1 MSLIKLNKVYKKYGT
16 GSGSVAALS
25 NISLEIEKGSMVA
38 IIGKSGCGKSTLINI
53 LGGLTAPTQGQYL
66 YDGEIVEYIS
76 PNLLSKFRRNNIG
89 FIVQNF
95 ALINNKTARENI
107 ELPILNLKISIK
119 NEKVKNIAQKLDIA
133 NKLDRYPFEL
143 SGGECQRVAIARALV
158 NEPKVILADEP
169 TGSLDT
175 QNEEIIISILRE
187 IADNGT
193 TVVVVTHDMNVAN
206 RCDKIISLK
215 DGFLET

>member
-1 MSLIKLNKVYKKYGT
+1 M
-16 GSGSVAALS
+16 
-25 NISLEIEKGSMVA
+25 
-38 IIGKSGCGKSTLINI
+38 
-53 LGGLTAPTQGQYL
+53 
-66 YDGEIVEYIS
+66 
-76 PNLLSKFRRNNIG
+76 
-89 FIVQNF
+89 
-95 ALINNKTARENI
+95 
-107 ELPILNLKISIK
+107 K

>member
-107 ELPILNLKISIK
+107 ELPILNLKTSIK

-175 QNEEIIISILRE
+175 QNEEIIISILME
-187 IADNGT
+187 NADNET
-193 TVVVVTHDMNVAN
+193 TIVVVTHDMNVAN

>member
-25 NISLEIEKGSMVA
+25 NISIEIEKGSMVA

-107 ELPILNLKISIK
+107 ELPILNLKTSIK

>member
-107 ELPILNLKISIK
+107 ELPILNLKTSIK

>member
-107 ELPILNLKISIK
+107 ELPILNLKTSIK

-187 IADNGT
+187 IADKGT
-193 TVVVVTHDMNVAN
+193 TGVVVTHDMNVAN